1 MPKFQPNTCVRQL
14 REKLAWTQDKLATAI
29 GSTQPTIQSIETG
42 RLRLSEAFAFAME
55 RATGISHR
63 WLLENDPAVPP
74 VTPTGKP
81 WTPEYLS
88 LAEEGAFSLGEEAH
102 LLPRIRLLRLY
113 VLARLIADELG
124 YRGTVA
130 TGFNSLLQNTGLDLL
145 ATIADKKLR
154 ALVYRK
160 AVDLTSGGNEDT
172 LKMVLA
178 DARDLLRVSREHT
191 KRIAD
196 QDIAI
201 AEHSRI
207 RRQAPRAS
215 AA

>member
-1 MPKFQPNTCVRQL
+1 MPKFQPNTCVRRL

-42 RLRLSEAFAFAME
+42 RLRLSESFAFAME

-63 WLLENDPAVPP
+63 WLLGNDPTIPP

-88 LAEEGAFSLGEEAH
+88 LAEEGAFTLGEEIH
-102 LLPRIRLLRLY
+102 LLPRIRLLRFY
-113 VLARLIADELG
+113 CLARLIADELG

-130 TGFNSLLQNTGLDLL
+130 TGFNSLLQNAGLDLL

-154 ALVYRK
+154 ATVYQQ
-160 AVDLTSGGNEDT
+160 AVNLTSGGNEDV
-172 LKMVLA
+172 LKMVLS

-191 KRIAD
+191 KRIAN
-196 QDIAI
+196 QDAAA
-201 AEHSRI
+201 AERARL
-207 RRQAPRAS
+207 RRQAPAS